1 MTIQKTN
8 VQFRNK
14 NYEVILEDGLVSY
27 IDPLKPDIRRSIG
40 QAAGQKITTLD
51 GAKKTALQ
59 MIERNSVPN
68 MSFSD

>member
-14 NYEVILEDGLVSY
+14 TYEVILEDGIVSY
-27 IDPLKPDIRRSIG
+27 IDPQKPSLRKSTN
-40 QAAGQKITTLD
+40 QAHGQKITTMD
-51 GAKKTALQ
+51 GAKRAALQ
-59 MIERNSVPN
+59 MIERAIIPN

>member
-14 NYEVILEDGLVSY
+14 NYEVILEDGIVSY
-27 IDPLKPDIRRSIG
+27 IDPQRPELRKGTNQSP
-40 QAAGQKITTLD
+40 GQKITTMD
-51 GAKKTALQ
+51 GAKRVALQ
-59 MIERNSVPN
+59 MIERTIVPN

>member
-14 NYEVILEDGLVSY
+14 NYEVILEDGIVSY
-27 IDPLKPDIRRSIG
+27 IDPQKPGLRKSTN
-40 QAAGQKITTLD
+40 QAPGQKITTMD
-51 GAKKTALQ
+51 GAKRAALQ
-59 MIERNSVPN
+59 MIERNIVPN